1 MGLRKPA
8 LVRDSTLPSEAI
20 RCLSDKKHACL
31 SGVVF
36 GALCLLSCG
45 GSSAKNS
52 QPIAV
57 AEMDAGADANADAIQ
72 IQAIAAAINE
82 FSPAAHTC
90 WARGAADDFA
100 LDGRVLIG
108 IDIGAQ
114 GEGKAEILE
123 ESVGDAVLTDCLLA
137 LWQSYRWPDVFAA
150 GDRIVLPPFEFVA
163 PSAQYSVAL
172 AHTPVQALSQGK
184 LMAQVLIDKT
194 NSGNGQA
201 SMSMLIAKQGVRI
214 GLHTHESA
222 EVLFVLSGKGRV
234 LGIGAPREVSPGMAI
249 YVPPGVVHG
258 FEQVGDETTEMV
270 QLYAPGGPEGRFRDP
285 TNLAGTKAVSG
296 KAPRRGPKPLLRA
309 VGDVPSYR
317 IAEGKAEV
325 RILMDETTS
334 GDEGASLSALTAQ
347 VGAAIPLH
355 RHENSSEYLF
365 VLEGMAE
372 MTVAGRRLLIQ
383 AGDAVQV
390 PSNVEHGA
398 TIIGTEPFKA
408 LQFYASAG
416 PEQRFKKASHAAN

>member
-1 MGLRKPA
+1 MGYRESA
-8 LVRDSTLPSEAI
+8 LVL
-20 RCLSDKKHACL
+20 
-31 SGVVF
+31 V
-36 GALCLLSCG
+36 LCACG
-45 GSSAKNS
+45 GGATKNS
-52 QPIAV
+52 QPTAI
-57 AEMDAGADANADAIQ
+57 AEMDAGPDANADALQ

-82 FSPAAHTC
+82 FSPAVHTC
-90 WARGAADDFA
+90 WARGAADGFQ

-108 IDIGAQ
+108 VDIGAQ
-114 GEGKAEILE
+114 GEGKVEILE
-123 ESVGDAVLTDCLLA
+123 ESVGDAVLTDCLLG
-137 LWQSYRWPDVFAA
+137 LWQSYRWQNVFAE

-201 SMSMLIAKQGVRI
+201 AMTMLTAKQGVRI

-234 LGIGAPREVSPGMAI
+234 LGIGAPREVSAGMAI
-249 YVPPGVVHG
+249 YVPSGVVHG
-258 FEQVGDETTEMV
+258 FEQIGDETTEMV

-285 TNLAGTKAVSG
+285 TNLAGTTSVSG
-296 KAPRRGPKPLLRA
+296 KAPRRGPKPLLKA
-309 VGDVPSYR
+309 VGDVTAYR

-325 RILMDETTS
+325 RILIDETMS

-347 VGAAIPLH
+347 VGTVIPLH
-355 RHENSSEYLF
+355 RHENSSGYVF

-372 MTVAGRRLLIQ
+372 MTVAGRRLLVA

-398 TIIGTEPFKA
+398 TVIGTEPFKA
-408 LQFYASAG
+408 LVFYAWAG
-416 PEQRFKKASHAAN
+416 PEQRFKKEKRAAN